1 MLLCNGSPFIL
12 PWLALMIAVLNFG
25 TGQALAQDN
34 PEPIRWTIKTDA
46 AAGEIKAGGKFNAQL
61 HATIDEGW
69 RLYSPEQAPGG
80 PLPTQIRILEGQP
93 FKISGEMDL
102 PPPRVKFD
110 PVFNMD
116 TESYEGEV
124 TFTLPITV
132 VSGAPPGK
140 HILSVVVAY
149 QSCNEVRCLP
159 LKTVKLTAE
168 INVSGSRESV
178 VSPPDRT
185 VAGTRPKADAQ
196 EDASAKGSVAAG
208 AQPLE
213 FSFTDFNGQ
222 SRKFS
227 EFRGK
232 YVLLDFWATW
242 CGPCLADIPHL
253 RALYAR
259 HRARGF
265 EIIGLDSETLGQ
277 DGADADPDFAKESHA
292 RAKTI
297 VSTRGVTW
305 PQATSETAMPIAVK
319 VFSVESLPTKILID
333 PQGKVIARIKEG
345 RELDEL
351 LTRLL
356 GGN

>member
-1 MLLCNGSPFIL
+1 MLLLKRLPLAS
-12 PWLALMIAVLNFG
+12 PWLALMLAFLNQG
-25 TGQALAQDN
+25 TAHAIAQDN
-34 PEPIRWTIKTDA
+34 PDPIRWAIKTDA
-46 AAGEIKAGGKFNAQL
+46 AAGEVKAGGKFNAQL

-80 PLPTQIRILEGQP
+80 PLPTRIKVLEGQP
-93 FKISGEMDL
+93 FKLFDEMDL
-102 PPPRVKFD
+102 PLPRVKFD

-124 TFTLPITV
+124 TFALPITV
-132 VSGAPPGK
+132 ISGAPPGK

-159 LKTVKLTAE
+159 LKTIKLTAE
-168 INVSGSRESV
+168 INVAGAPENAV
-178 VSPPDRT
+178 TPPDST
-185 VAGTRPKADAQ
+185 VAGNRPKADAQ
-196 EDASAKGSVAAG
+196 ANAKGGLAVG

-222 SRKFS
+222 LRKFS

-253 RALYAR
+253 KELYAR

-265 EIIGLDSETLGQ
+265 EILGLDSETLGQ
-277 DGADADPDFAKESHA
+277 DDADADPEFAKESHA
-292 RAKTI
+292 RAKMI
-297 VSTRGVTW
+297 VLTRGVTW
-305 PQATSETAMPIAVK
+305 PQATSQTAVPVAVK
-319 VFSVESLPTKILID
+319 VFGVESLPTKILIG
-333 PQGKVIARIKEG
+333 PQGKVIARIKE
-345 RELDEL
+345 RKELDEL
-351 LTRLL
+351 LTKLL

>member
-1 MLLCNGSPFIL
+1 MLLRKRRPLAS
-12 PWLALMIAVLNFG
+12 PWLALMIACLNLG
-25 TGQALAQDN
+25 TSHALAQDN
-34 PEPIRWTIKTDA
+34 PDPIRWAIKTDA
-46 AAGEIKAGGKFNAQL
+46 AAGGVKAGGKFNAQL
-61 HATIDEGW
+61 LATIDEGW

-80 PLPTQIRILEGQP
+80 PLPTRIKAPEGQP
-93 FKISGEMDL
+93 FKLAGELDI
-102 PPPRVKFD
+102 PPPHVKFD
-110 PVFNMD
+110 PVFNTD

-132 VSGAPPGK
+132 ISGAPPGK
-140 HILSVVVAY
+140 YILSIVVAY

-159 LKTVKLTAE
+159 LKTVKLTADMN
-168 INVSGSRESV
+168 IAGARENAVAQS
-178 VSPPDRT
+178 DRT
-185 VAGTRPKADAQ
+185 VAGNLPKAGAQ
-196 EDASAKGSVAAG
+196 ASASAKGGLVEG

-253 RALYAR
+253 KELYAK

-265 EIIGLDSETLGQ
+265 EILGLDSETLGQ
-277 DGADADPDFAKESHA
+277 DDADADPEFAKESQA

-297 VSTRGVTW
+297 VSARGVTW
-305 PQATSETAMPIAVK
+305 PQATSETAVPVAVK
-319 VFSVESLPTKILID
+319 IFGVESLPTKILID
-333 PQGKVIARIKEG
+333 PQGKVVTRIKEG